1 LVLGFRLR
9 GVGVQVFRQS
19 LTCTMRV
26 GFLSVLAAGWKLGR
40 RPSEQPRAEVI
51 VASSE
56 CTRVGVVSGSSES
69 ESRYP
74 LSLAQG
80 RNTAGV
86 HIISVTQHGKH
97 RTTRTTFLF
106 FCFTVMHYCVH
117 VQESVC
123 MRVLSIPAVYSAP
136 PTLNLQEVY
145 QYSKVYMQYLYTAYI
160 LISPCSEVSA
170 PASEGSL

>member
-1 LVLGFRLR
+1 VLE
-9 GVGVQVFRQS
+9 
-19 LTCTMRV
+19 
-26 GFLSVLAAGWKLGR
+26 
-40 RPSEQPRAEVI
+40 SE
-51 VASSE
+51 
-56 CTRVGVVSGSSES
+56 SSES

-97 RTTRTTFLF
+97 RTTRTPFLF

-123 MRVLSIPAVYSAP
+123 MRVLSIPSVYSAP

-160 LISPCSEVSA
+160 LISPCIELSV
-170 PASEGSL
+170 SEGSSKGVCDDTQLTQSAGVILTTARRLTSFGTFAFPRVIRMCV